1 MASILTSLGKVVEV
15 YSDVPN
21 SFVQSPVNADLTR
34 VVNEQAIK
42 QSIRNLL
49 LTDKGE
55 RLFQP
60 NLGSDIKAMLFENVT
75 PISLKVAENH
85 IKEFIS
91 LHEKRCDL
99 ISVTVSS
106 NIDSN
111 AVEISI
117 LFNVINRSDI
127 IQFNVILD
135 RVR

>member
-1 MASILTSLGKVVEV
+1 MASILTSLGKIQEV

-21 SFVQSPVNADLTR
+21 SFAQSPVNADLTR

-49 LTDKGE
+49 LTDRGE

-60 NLGSDIKAMLFENVT
+60 NLGSDIKALLFENIT
-75 PISLKVAENH
+75 PISIKVAEDH
-85 IKEFIS
+85 IKQFIS
-91 LHEKRCDL
+91 LHEKRCNV
-99 ISVTVSS
+99 ISCTVSS

-111 AVEISI
+111 AVEITI
-117 LFNVINRSDI
+117 LFNVINRSDTI
-127 IQFNVILD
+127 EFNIILD

>member
-1 MASILTSLGKVVEV
+1 MASILTSLGKIQEV

-49 LTDKGE
+49 LTDRGE

-60 NLGSDIKAMLFENVT
+60 NLGSDIKALLFENIT
-75 PISLKVAENH
+75 PVSIKVAEDH
-85 IKEFIS
+85 IKQFIA
-91 LHEKRCDL
+91 LHEKRCNV
-99 ISVTVSS
+99 ISCTVSS

-111 AVEISI
+111 AVEITI
-117 LFNVINRSDI
+117 LFNVINRSDTI
-127 IQFNVILD
+127 EFNIILD

>member
-75 PISLKVAENH
+75 PVSLKIAESH
-85 IKEFIS
+85 IAEFIS
-91 LHEKRCDL
+91 LHEKRCNI

-106 NIDSN
+106 NIDTN

-117 LFNVINRSDI
+117 LFNVINRSDTI
-127 IQFNVILD
+127 EFNVILD

>member
-85 IKEFIS
+85 IAEFIS
-91 LHEKRCDL
+91 LHEKRCNI

-117 LFNVINRSDI
+117 LFNVINRSDT